1 MQLCKRWSNLS
12 LLCIKRWQ
20 KLSNIRGF
28 YKSEVITGINYLTI
42 TPAGQ
47 INYSSSSQSFEI
59 GVNSFSNWSVSS
71 SSWIHPAVTS
81 GAAGNN
87 WAFNCN
93 IDANSGVARA
103 GTIVIT
109 NNNSSQTIYINQG
122 AGLDIVA
129 TPNVKDVG
137 VNSFY
142 TTANINGINTSWTA
156 TKSDGWF
163 SISPTSGGFGDTNMA
178 IQINANGG
186 PSRTGT
192 IYVTGSGITKIIT
205 INQAGS
211 NLNTCY
217 DCVGY
222 LDGAWCPNAGGWA
235 KRNGQTTNFDV
246 YIDGQLVQSNIA
258 PNYDRPD
265 VGGNFGLNYVY
276 PDCYR
281 NGQNHEI
288 VFKFAGTST
297 ALTNSPKVFNCMGG
311 NCSGDNN
318 TLSVS
323 PTSVSF
329 SNTSGSQNTTISS
342 TNVNWNASE
351 SLDWLTLGT
360 SSGGNGNTIMPINT
374 LQNTTSAARTGVISI
389 SGGTFS
395 NSVSV
400 LQNGVSSNTCNNC
413 EGYLDGAWCPVAG
426 GWAKKNGGST
436 NIDVYID
443 GQLVQSNLAPNYNR
457 PDVGG
462 YFGFTYNYPECYQNG
477 QNHSISFKH
486 AGTSTNL
493 NNSPQTFN
501 CSGGNCNSNSGLT
514 VSNGSLAFISQ
525 ISTQSVN
532 VNSTNINWTASPSA
546 GWITV
551 TPSSGG
557 NGSTSIS
564 ISVQQNT
571 QNTSRTSNVN
581 ISGGGYSQT
590 ISITQ
595 DAANTNNTCNNCE
608 GYLDGAWC
616 PHSGGW
622 AKKNRGSTNIDVY
635 IDGQLVQSNF
645 APNYNRPDVGGYFG
659 YIYNYPECAK
669 NGQNHSISFKHA
681 GTSTELNNSPQIFN
695 CTGGNCGSRIATKEE
710 VKSLEAIPE
719 EIIEGLT
726 IFPNPTNDKLTTKFS
741 LAEASKVSFEI
752 IDIQGRNLENYNYK
766 GKAGLHTFIIDV
778 SKLNAGNYI
787 LRGLLGTKLEI
798 KKFVVEQ

>member
-1 MQLCKRWSNLS
+1 MDKITALVLS
-12 LLCIKRWQ
+12 
-20 KLSNIRGF
+20 
-28 YKSEVITGINYLTI
+28 T
-42 TPAGQ
+42 
-47 INYSSSSQSFEI
+47 
-59 GVNSFSNWSVSS
+59 
-71 SSWIHPAVTS
+71 
-81 GAAGNN
+81 
-87 WAFNCN
+87 
-93 IDANSGVARA
+93 
-103 GTIVIT
+103 
-109 NNNSSQTIYINQG
+109 
-122 AGLDIVA
+122 
-129 TPNVKDVG
+129 
-137 VNSFY
+137 
-142 TTANINGINTSWTA
+142 
-156 TKSDGWF
+156 
-163 SISPTSGGFGDTNMA
+163 
-178 IQINANGG
+178 
-186 PSRTGT
+186 
-192 IYVTGSGITKIIT
+192 
-205 INQAGS
+205 
-211 NLNTCY
+211 
-217 DCVGY
+217 
-222 LDGAWCPNAGGWA
+222 
-235 KRNGQTTNFDV
+235 
-246 YIDGQLVQSNIA
+246 LVQAQIE
-258 PNYDRPD
+258 Y
-265 VGGNFGLNYVY
+265 
-276 PDCYR
+276 
-281 NGQNHEI
+281 
-288 VFKFAGTST
+288 
-297 ALTNSPKVFNCMGG
+297 
-311 NCSGDNN
+311 
-318 TLSVS
+318 
-323 PTSVSF
+323 
-329 SNTSGSQNTTISS
+329 
-342 TNVNWNASE
+342 
-351 SLDWLTLGT
+351 
-360 SSGGNGNTIMPINT
+360 
-374 LQNTTSAARTGVISI
+374 
-389 SGGTFS
+389 
-395 NSVSV
+395 
-400 LQNGVSSNTCNNC
+400 
-413 EGYLDGAWCPVAG
+413 
-426 GWAKKNGGST
+426 
-436 NIDVYID
+436 
-443 GQLVQSNLAPNYNR
+443 
-457 PDVGG
+457 
-462 YFGFTYNYPECYQNG
+462 
-477 QNHSISFKH
+477 
-486 AGTSTNL
+486 
-493 NNSPQTFN
+493 NSPQTFN

-622 AKKNRGSTNIDVY
+622 AKKNGGSTNIDVY

-726 IFPNPTNDKLTTKFS
+726 IFPNPTNDKLTIKFS